1 MTELGLR
8 ERKKRQTR
16 ELISGTATVLFL
28 RRGFD
33 PVTVAEVAAAAGV
46 SEKTVFNYFP
56 RKEDLL
62 LDRFP
67 ELIDLVTTAVR
78 ERPPGATVPAAVRG
92 LILSLFTSGHP
103 LSGYTEQSHA
113 DFYRVVVGS
122 PALQARVREFL
133 QELEDLLAILFAEVE
148 GVAPDS
154 VRARFAAAV
163 TVAAY
168 RSVYLTAAA
177 RLLSGAD
184 FLEVRESLPAEYTTA
199 FDAVERMLSSP

>member
-1 MTELGLR
+1 VTELGLR

-16 ELISGTATVLFL
+16 ELISGVATMLFL

-56 RKEDLL
+56 RKEDLF

-67 ELIDLVTTAVR
+67 ELIDLVTAAVR
-78 ERPPGATVPAAVRG
+78 QRPAGTGVPAAVRDM
-92 LILSLFTSGHP
+92 ILSLFEAGHP
-103 LSGYTEQSHA
+103 LSGYTEQSHVG
-113 DFYRVVVGS
+113 FYRVVVGS

-133 QELEDLLAILFAEVE
+133 QELEDLLATLFAEAE
-148 GVAPDS
+148 GIARDS
-154 VRARFAAAV
+154 PRARFAAAV

-168 RSVYLTAAA
+168 RSVFLTAAA

-184 FLEVRESLPAEYTTA
+184 FLEVRESLPAAYTTT

>member
-1 MTELGLR
+1 MGLR

-16 ELISGTATVLFL
+16 ELISGIATMLFL
-28 RRGFD
+28 QRGFD

-46 SEKTVFNYFP
+46 SPKTVFNYFP
-56 RKEDLL
+56 RKEDLF

-67 ELIDLVTTAVR
+67 ELIDLVTHAVR
-78 ERPPGATVPAAVRG
+78 GRREGTSVPAAVRG
-92 LILSLFTSGHP
+92 MVFSLLETGHP

-113 DFYRVVVGS
+113 AFYRVVVDS

-133 QELEDLLAILFAEVE
+133 QELEDLLAGLFAEAE
-148 GVAPDS
+148 GVPPDS
-154 VRARFAAAV
+154 PRARLAAAV

-168 RSVYLTAAA
+168 RSVYMTAAS

-184 FLEVRESLPAEYTTA
+184 FLEVRDSLPDEYRSA
-199 FDAVERMLSSP
+199 FDAAERAISPG